1 MAQANPFQDPLRFER
16 RVPPCAVVIF
26 GANGDLTKRKLLPS
40 LYRLAFERR
49 LPQGFAVV
57 GISRTE
63 MSDEDFRKKMEASVK
78 EFLENSPFDQD
89 LWDDFARG
97 LFYLAGDVGD
107 DAMYQRLSARLD
119 EIAQARQTASNTL

>member
-16 RVPPCAVVIF
+16 RVPSCAVVIF

-57 GISRTE
+57 GISRTA
-63 MSDEDFRKKMEASVK
+63 MSDDDFRAKMQASVK
-78 EFLENSPFDQD
+78 EFLENSPFDQA
-89 LWDDFARG
+89 LWDDF
-97 LFYLAGDVGD
+97 
-107 DAMYQRLSARLD
+107 
-119 EIAQARQTASNTL
+119 QAAVRRPS